1 MLTPTLRASVGPYSE
16 VGKGKRKSHAL
27 QSAARA
33 LLVTLKDVAPSVPEI
48 LNSIPFSN
56 FDQFILNQKLLLELE
71 RAACVQ
77 LLKKDGEEEGREE
90 RVEGREGGGKR
101 GWREE
106 RVEVGG
112 LSSPQYGG
120 TLVTLHCTSGVAP
133 TQVWTALHYTTLHYT
148 TLNYTALFWVSKSFF
163 L

>member
-1 MLTPTLRASVGPYSE
+1 MGPYSE
-16 VGKGKRKSHAL
+16 VGKGRRKSAAT

-33 LLVTLKDVAPSVPEI
+33 LLVTLKDVAPNVPEI

-77 LLKKDGEEEGREE
+77 LLKKGGEEEG
-90 RVEGREGGGKR
+90 
-101 GWREE
+101 REE

-112 LSSPQYGG
+112 LSSPLYGG

-133 TQVWTALHYTTLHYT
+133 QEVCTAACRNT
-148 TLNYTALFWVSKSFF
+148 
-163 L
+163 